1 MTSTKSLS
9 KKDLINLIE
18 ESFPEGEYNDNDII
32 ATLFAASESQ
42 GEGTKRQVMETLLFH
57 KQVNTYF

>member
-9 KKDLINLIE
+9 KRDLINLIE
-18 ESFPEGEYNDNDII
+18 ESFPEGEYTDNDII

-42 GEGTKRQVMETLLFH
+42 GQGKKRQVMETLLFH

>member
-1 MTSTKSLS
+1 MTSTRSLS

-18 ESFPEGEYNDNDII
+18 ESFPKSEYTDNDII

-42 GEGTKRQVMETLLFH
+42 GDGKKRPVMETLLFH